1 MMQAFV
7 TLCLCVKQSLHYL
20 SLTIFFNSV
29 GTFSA
34 ILLSSFYSYTLMLE
48 EKLWLLISL
57 KLSGEAS
64 PEELTELQKLLQDHP
79 DIALKLDMLENVW
92 KQTHPGFAAKRDEA
106 FDRHF
111 QRLSDHLS
119 DPILQY
125 ETEEVSAVKM
135 IDESSER
142 KGRRWWVAS
151 AVAAAITIF
160 LFLFFL
166 KKQADIKKEEHN
178 LAQNS
183 VSTKPGSK
191 SKIQLPDG
199 TQVWL
204 NADSKIAY
212 NENFL
217 GNVRE
222 VQLTGEAYFDV
233 VKDKSRPFIIH
244 THAIDLK
251 VLGTAFNVRS
261 YDNEQNAETSLIRGS
276 IEVTLRN
283 NPDKKIVLKP
293 NEKLVVHNDDFAV
306 ASQVKAASAKSE
318 DGPMMVLSKVHFQ
331 KNDTIATETLW
342 LKNKLVFDS
351 ESLENVALKIERW
364 YDVKVTITDEKLKK
378 DLYHAIFEDE
388 SLQQVL
394 DALSTNSFRFTINKK
409 DVTIKPL

>member
-1 MMQAFV
+1 
-7 TLCLCVKQSLHYL
+7 
-20 SLTIFFNSV
+20 
-29 GTFSA
+29 
-34 ILLSSFYSYTLMLE
+34 MLE

-92 KQTHPGFAAKRDEA
+92 KQKHPGFAARRDEA

-142 KGRRWWVAS
+142 KGRRWWLTS
-151 AVAAAITIF
+151 AAAAAIAIF

-217 GNVRE
+217 GNFRE

-394 DALSTNSFRFTINKK
+394 DALSTNSFKFTINKK